1 MNLESKYKSVF
12 ESHQSKV
19 APPVW
24 SRIEARL
31 DEKQTPNYWWWAAA
45 AVIAL
50 GLFLGQINT
59 TKTELREM
67 AVQVQVK
74 KIKTPQLSTTST
86 KHIIKHN
93 KPNLVTQETQKPIQL
108 SVATIQQINNPI
120 VSQNIIGTPITQ
132 VMVKI
137 HETKNTRQKQADN
150 PIEGIIELAS
160 NFIRKKK
167 KQINIPIIE
176 IDYQSLLTLK

>member
-12 ESHQSKV
+12 EAHQSEV

-24 SRIEARL
+24 DHIEARL
-31 DEKQTPNYWWWAAA
+31 DEKQTSNYWWWAA

-59 TKTELREM
+59 TETESREM
-67 AVQVQVK
+67 AVQVHVN
-74 KIKTPQLSTTST
+74 KIETPKLRTPLT
-86 KHIIKHN
+86 KHIIKNN
-93 KPNLVTQETQKPIQL
+93 KQNIVTHKTQNPIQL
-108 SVATIQQINNPI
+108 SVATIQQINYPI

-132 VMVKI
+132 VTVKV
-137 HETKNTRQKQADN
+137 HETNNTRQKQADN
-150 PIEGIIELAS
+150 PIEGVIELAS

-167 KQINIPIIE
+167 KQINLPIIE
-176 IDYQSLLTLK
+176 IDYNSLLTLK